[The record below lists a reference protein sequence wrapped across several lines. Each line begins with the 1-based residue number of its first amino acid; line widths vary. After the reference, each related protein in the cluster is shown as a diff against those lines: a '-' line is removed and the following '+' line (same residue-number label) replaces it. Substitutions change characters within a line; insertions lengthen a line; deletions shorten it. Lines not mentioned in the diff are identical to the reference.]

1 MGNKNYKKPSL
12 YDDSLGKLFCKSGMI
27 DLIILAF
34 AELMI
39 LFVCIYRGLDK
50 QDTPVL
56 LLLMWVFGMVV
67 FYLRPM
73 ISFFQVLRQQAAI
86 GIRWR
91 DRTDFDKPEHERD
104 WCVMFDGGGF
114 LLYHRNY
121 IRKILR
127 TVKEDQR
134 SGDNHTR
141 EQWYTLFFED
151 ITGKQRK
158 IKFSSNTLERE
169 FRKWYKRGKA

>member
-1 MGNKNYKKPSL
+1 MGNKNDKKTSL

-27 DLIILAF
+27 GLIILAF
-34 AELMI
+34 AELII
-39 LFVCIYRGLDK
+39 LFVCIYSVYDK

-67 FYLRPM
+67 FYVRPM
-73 ISFFQVLRQQAAI
+73 FSLLQALRQQAAI
-86 GIRWR
+86 GIR
-91 DRTDFDKPEHERD
+91 
-104 WCVMFDGGGF
+104 
-114 LLYHRNY
+114 RNY
-121 IRKILR
+121 IQKILR

-134 SGDNHTR
+134 SVDNHTR

-158 IKFSSNTLERE
+158 IKFSSTTLERE
-169 FRKWYKRGKA
+169 FRKWYKREQA